1 MVTIDFFLN
10 LLSGGIIG
18 GIASF
23 IASNFFLKHNNNKNR
38 PSIEISDKL
47 IETLRDDGTPALLI
61 KVINKTDKDIADI
74 IFEVEGINNLSP
86 AGSIVQEC
94 KKYETIRISI
104 KASCPYYGTS
114 VITSKE
120 YSNSEDIL
128 NNTHSFNTG
137 NSLSCSVHL

>member
-86 AGSIVQEC
+86 AGSI
-94 KKYETIRISI
+94 
-104 KASCPYYGTS
+104 PL
-114 VITSKE
+114 
-120 YSNSEDIL
+120 L
-128 NNTHSFNTG
+128 NLTLLG
-137 NSLSCSVHL
+137 RR

>member
-1 MVTIDFFLN
+1 MVTTDFFLN

-23 IASNFFLKHNNNKNR
+23 ISSTFFLKHNNNKNR
-38 PSIEISDKL
+38 PFIKISDKL

-61 KVINKTDKDIADI
+61 KVINDTNAHYAHRTKLFKTN
-74 IFEVEGINNLSP
+74 GN
-86 AGSIVQEC
+86 IVQEC
-94 KKYETIRISI
+94 KKYETIRVSI